1 MLLPVA
7 AVAASERSASD
18 ILSLAAT
25 ETKPVNFTL
34 VSTAKT
40 SLDEQKVTIVGGRE
54 GMGPEKMSSLVT
66 IDWKG
71 DGHWMKAVVEL
82 RHKGGVAYAMLRTVE
97 GSAFPVVTELRPQ
110 AGKWFTL
117 SHVSADTLHEWV
129 NPMVDAGRLAEL
141 LSMSSTRFAEGYSY
155 VFRTGTQHGV
165 ALGRELQ
172 NAMPFA
178 VRRSY
183 PAPVD
188 ATIKV
193 DTNKEGAFQFASVAA
208 SASYEKSS
216 LNLQAK
222 VQRQFTSVY
231 VETPKGTIESLP
243 ENSALFSLLF
253 GTVTGTGV
261 SDPAVTVDESDTD
274 DTATAPVTVTNYDTS
289 SEMRLPPAGNPVESR
304 LLRRQAER
312 AIIHLLG
319 PKSADLKLTVRL
331 ADKPV
336 QWDSVSAFRFDFQ
349 RDGGILY
356 VYPNDTAPSISAQSA
371 FASLGVVFF
380 DSSGRYVSSTLLKR
394 CDTGSCTA
402 VRPPSP
408 VRYVL
413 LVSESFYRRHAV
425 DTLWRLQTGWYTLPS
440 TVTASSQ
447 EQDRAAKRSLQRRM
461 EATKPLR
468 AIGTDTWDTSDEA
481 LKILA
486 GLTAAKIRPADI
498 RASATKRHD
507 DSAERS
513 IYAVLHDAISLNPM
527 LYHAYVVRPTDVE
540 SSFALVV
547 DNFTYASASELDING
562 NGRVDAEEKP
572 ADLNVLYKFMPF
584 VRAMKG
590 VLVDT
595 SSRGV
600 TTVYM
605 PIVDENGNA
614 IAVLTLV
621 SRTQDVGQNSR

>member
-1 MLLPVA
+1 MLLPA
-7 AVAASERSASD
+7 AAFAAPERSSADLLQSVAS
-18 ILSLAAT
+18 
-25 ETKPVNFTL
+25 ETKPMNFTL
-34 VSTAKT
+34 SSVATDAGNDT
-40 SLDEQKVTIVGGRE
+40 KVMLTGARE
-54 GMGPEKMSSLVT
+54 GRGPEKLWVRAA
-66 IDWKG
+66 IDTKTNG
-71 DGHWMKAVVEL
+71 TWMKAEVEV
-82 RHKGGVAYAMLRTVE
+82 RYKGGKGYAMLRSVSGTDAAVH
-97 GSAFPVVTELRPQ
+97 GLRSQ
-110 AGKWFTL
+110 AGVWYSL
-117 SHVSADTLHEWV
+117 SDVSPSALAEWV
-129 NPMVDAGRLAEL
+129 NPAVDPQSLANAFA
-141 LSMSSTRFAEGYSY
+141 MSSTMFAEG
-155 VFRTGTQHGV
+155 
-165 ALGRELQ
+165 
-172 NAMPFA
+172 
-178 VRRSY
+178 RSY
-183 PAPVD
+183 TLKADDNRTAGDMLSRLVPSSLRQPFPAGVS
-188 ATIKV
+188 AVIKV
-193 DTNKEGAFQFASVAA
+193 DVNKDGAFQFASVASSSKLA
-208 SASYEKSS
+208 SATVKMDGK
-216 LNLQAK
+216 L
-222 VQRQFTSVY
+222 QRQFSSVY
-231 VETPKGTIESLP
+231 VETPKVKVVSLP
-243 ENSALFSLLF
+243 GDSALFGLLF
-253 GTVTGTGV
+253 G
-261 SDPAVTVDESDTD
+261 SCDCAVTPATDLDMSDTD
-274 DTATAPVTVTNYDTS
+274 DTASAPVSVTNYDSS
-289 SEMRLPPAGNPVESR
+289 SEMRLPPMGNPVESR

-349 RDGGILY
+349 RDSGILY
-356 VYPNDTAPSISAQSA
+356 VYPNDTTPSISAQSA

-380 DSSGRYVSSTLLKR
+380 DSAGRYVSSTLLKR
-394 CDTGSCTA
+394 CDTDSCTA

-440 TVTASSQ
+440 TVTTSSQ

-461 EATKPLR
+461 EAAKPPR
-468 AIGTDTWDTSDEA
+468 AVGTDTWDTSDEA

-507 DSAERS
+507 DAAERS

-540 SSFALVV
+540 STFALVV
-547 DNFTYASASELDING
+547 DNFTYAPLSELDLNG
-562 NGRVDAEEKP
+562 NGRVDPEEKP

-584 VRAMKG
+584 IRAMKG

-595 SSRGV
+595 SSRGI

-621 SRTQDVGQNSR
+621 STQHDVVQGPR

>member
-1 MLLPVA
+1 MLFPVA
-7 AVAASERSASD
+7 AIAAPERPAAELLQSVAS
-18 ILSLAAT
+18 
-25 ETKPVNFTL
+25 ETKPMNFML
-34 VSTAKT
+34 T
-40 SLDEQKVTIVGGRE
+40 SVATDPANELKVMLTGARE
-54 GMGPEKMSSLVT
+54 GMGPEKMWVRAT
-66 IDWKG
+66 IDTKTG
-71 DGHWMKAVVEL
+71 DMWMKAEVEL
-82 RHKGGVAYAMLRTVE
+82 RYKGGKGYAMLRSVNGTD
-97 GSAFPVVTELRPQ
+97 SVVDSLRSQ
-110 AGKWFTL
+110 AGVWYSL
-117 SHVSADTLHEWV
+117 SDVSPVAANEWL
-129 NPMVDAGRLAEL
+129 NPTVDSQGLANAF
-141 LSMSSTRFAEGYSY
+141 SMSSTMFAEGRSY
-155 VFRTGTQHGV
+155 MFKADDNRM
-165 ALGRELQ
+165 LGDMLSRLV
-172 NAMPFA
+172 PSSL
-178 VRRSY
+178 RRSF
-183 PAPVD
+183 PAGVS
-188 ATIKV
+188 AVMKV
-193 DTNKEGAFQFASVAA
+193 DVNKDGAFQFASVAA
-208 SASYEKSS
+208 SSKSASATVKMD
-216 LNLQAK
+216 AK
-222 VQRQFTSVY
+222 LQRQFTSVY
-231 VETPKGTIESLP
+231 VETPKTKIVTLP
-243 ENSALFSLLF
+243 RDSALFSLLF
-253 GTVTGTGV
+253 GTATGTGV

-289 SEMRLPPAGNPVESR
+289 SEMHLPPAGNPVESR

-356 VYPNDTAPSISAQSA
+356 VYPNDTTPSISAQSA

-380 DSSGRYVSSTLLKR
+380 DSAGRYVSSTLLKR
-394 CDTGSCTA
+394 CDSGSCTA

-440 TVTASSQ
+440 TVTASPQ

-540 SSFALVV
+540 STFALVV

-605 PIVDENGNA
+605 PVVDENGNV
-614 IAVLTLV
+614 IAVLALV
-621 SRTQDVGQNSR
+621 SRQHDVAQGSR